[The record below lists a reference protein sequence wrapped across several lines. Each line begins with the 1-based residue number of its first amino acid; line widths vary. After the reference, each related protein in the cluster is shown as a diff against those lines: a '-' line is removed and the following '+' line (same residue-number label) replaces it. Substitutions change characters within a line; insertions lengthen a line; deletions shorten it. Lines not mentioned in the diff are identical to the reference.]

1 MSDQEEHDH
10 EGPAAPTPC
19 WEWNW
24 LEVPSITLRIIA
36 GCARCVGQ
44 GLDAIAT
51 ELMAAAEHQRTVR
64 QRDREQW
71 EQDVARAEMAGYLEG
86 QVLFDE
92 PRAVD
97 PRDLS

>member
-10 EGPAAPTPC
+10 EAPVPATPV

-24 LEVPSITLRIIA
+24 LEVPAIICRVTA
-36 GCARCVGQ
+36 GTARCVGQ

-64 QRDREQW
+64 QQEREQW

-92 PRAVD
+92 PRAID
-97 PRDLS
+97 PQDLS